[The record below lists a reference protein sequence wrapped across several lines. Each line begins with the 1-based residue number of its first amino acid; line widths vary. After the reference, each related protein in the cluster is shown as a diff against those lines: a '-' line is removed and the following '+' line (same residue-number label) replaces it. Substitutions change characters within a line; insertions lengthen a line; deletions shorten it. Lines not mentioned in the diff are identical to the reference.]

1 MVRIFYNN
9 RWYEIT
15 SIIDKTI
22 NIDRRIDEALDSG
35 SFSFISRIFTF
46 NIPPFTLCE
55 IDGMYFFMSSEATEI
70 ITMPGCYSHQ
80 ATLIE
85 LTKILECYI
94 LGSKT
99 FTNNHIEWSYG
110 GVKYDLNNN
119 YAKLLVLLLLMN
131 DKYNLDYDLSRID
144 NIDIYNST
152 ISREFFFGPGTT
164 FFDAMLEIGRSIQ
177 MIPRL
182 VYKNSKYCIVFDNLK
197 KHNPFVLD
205 EKKII
210 SKAITQSVD
219 EYCSMVECEAS
230 DVVDRTNLTKVENLT
245 PRADDVELNSD
256 SMKLMLPTRAEEI
269 VKFEAKSPFPKRLVI
284 SIPLDSHI
292 FNMDNSAI
300 KGTGRTLGKLGFVLE
315 INLKDQI
322 WSSEDNYIA
331 YQYFV
336 ILIDY
341 LKNECGYNVAGDV
354 ELVVDIKDGMVNL
367 IVGDLSLNAENAQ
380 FTLGYIDYAI
390 DLTPYL
396 LEKKQYDLIDVVNQA
411 NYCYYTTNTPYIE
424 GLYNKQNTTLYK
436 KLIYGVNGPVLR
448 YASQN
453 ILGIHSSEDLNITY
467 DDICNYIGDDFV
479 ESGYDYP
486 SLLKQIKVYSMAL
499 AADNDLYKTKA
510 PAENP
515 LDNVFNVTY
524 KPITRCLLSSDKD
537 ITQLNENARKTASR
551 TYEGGAGIIDIDNAV
566 SELKNVANKQ
576 GNEIMS
582 IGYLGNI
589 LPNPGDKITIDN
601 NDWYVSSIQTK
612 INNNLYTSIINLS
625 RCEFKIAESIGVATQ
640 FESTYNPD
648 TMILDRII
656 TLKGPQINPDK
667 EYLLCVNYDG
677 NKVYKRAV
685 KLIEAHKA
693 YLIVE
698 AKDNYAFDSYAEATT
713 FTDSLN
719 INVYIEKEVPYSR
732 SNNFMDNYIF
742 ALYEMPNISQKES
755 FRLPLIDNESI
766 LPSPL
771 FTATKAIYKDS
782 RERLIIQIECDIS

>member
-1 MVRIFYNN
+1 MVRLFYNN
-9 RWYEIT
+9 GWYEIT

-55 IDGMYFFMSSEATEI
+55 IDGMYFFMSTEATEI
-70 ITMPGCYSHQ
+70 ITMPGCYTHQ

-131 DKYNLDYDLSRID
+131 DKYNLDYDFSRID

-164 FFDAMLEIGRSIQ
+164 FFDAMLEIGRSMQ

-182 VYKNSKYCIVFDNLK
+182 VYKNSKYSIVFDNLK
-197 KHNPFVLD
+197 KHNSFVLD
-205 EKKII
+205 ENKII
-210 SKAITQSVD
+210 SKVITQNVD

-256 SMKLMLPTRAEEI
+256 SMKLILPTRAEEI

-292 FNMDNSAI
+292 FNVENVQKAKSLGTIGIILEPNTKDN
-300 KGTGRTLGKLGFVLE
+300 
-315 INLKDQI
+315 I
-322 WSSEDNYIA
+322 WSKDNGYEG
-331 YQYFV
+331 YFYFSA
-336 ILIDY
+336 LIGY
-341 LKNECGYNVAGDV
+341 LNEECGYNIDSKSDYP
-354 ELVVDIKDGMVNL
+354 VVIDIKEGMVNL
-367 IVGDLSLNAENAQ
+367 IVGNLSLNAETAD

-424 GLYNKQNTTLYK
+424 GIYNKQNTTLYK
-436 KLIYGVNGPVLR
+436 KLIYGVNGPFLR
-448 YASQN
+448 KASQN
-453 ILGIHSSEDLNITY
+453 ILGIHSSEDLNINYDNICRYTGTY
-467 DDICNYIGDDFV
+467 DF
-479 ESGYDYP
+479 DYKD
-486 SLLKQIKVYSMAL
+486 LLKQIKVYSMAL
-499 AADNDLYKTKA
+499 AVNNDLYKTKA

-515 LDNVFNVTY
+515 LDNAFNVIY
-524 KPITRCLLSSDKD
+524 KPITKCLLNSDKD
-537 ITQLNENARKTASR
+537 IAPLNENARKTASR
-551 TYEGGAGIIDIDNAV
+551 TYEGGAGIIDIDNAIT
-566 SELKNVANKQ
+566 ELKNVANKQ

-589 LPNPGDKITIDN
+589 LPNPGDKIIIDS
-601 NDWYVSSIQTK
+601 NDWYVSSIQTT

-656 TLKGPQINPDK
+656 ALKGPQINPDK

-677 NKVYKRAV
+677 NKVYKRVV

-719 INVYIEKEVPYSR
+719 INVYVEKEVPYSR
-732 SNNFMDNYIF
+732 SNNFMDNYTF
-742 ALYEMPNISQKES
+742 TLYEMPNISQKAS
-755 FRLPLIDNESI
+755 FRLPLMDNESI

-771 FTATKAIYKDS
+771 FMATKAIYKDS
-782 RERLIIQIECDIS
+782 RERLIIQIGCDIS

>member
-9 RWYEIT
+9 GWYEIT
-15 SIIDKTI
+15 SIIDRTI

-35 SFSFISRIFTF
+35 SFLFISRIFTF

-55 IDGMYFFMSSEATEI
+55 IDDMYFFMSTEATEI
-70 ITMPGCYSHQ
+70 ITMPGCYTHQ

-110 GVKYDLNNN
+110 GAKYDLNNN
-119 YAKLLVLLLLMN
+119 YAKILVLLLLMN
-131 DKYNLDYDLSRID
+131 DKYNLDYDFSRTD

-152 ISREFFFGPGTT
+152 SSREFFFGPGTT
-164 FFDAMLEIGRSIQ
+164 FFDAMLEIGRSMQ

-182 VYKNSKYCIVFDNLK
+182 VYKNSKYRIVFDNLK
-197 KHNPFVLD
+197 KHNSFILD
-205 EKKII
+205 ENKII
-210 SKAITQSVD
+210 SKVITQNVD

-230 DVVDRTNLTKVENLT
+230 DVVDRTNLTKVESLT

-256 SMKLMLPTRAEEI
+256 SMKLILPTRAEEI

-284 SIPLDSHI
+284 SIPLNSHI
-292 FNMDNSAI
+292 FNVANVSKA
-300 KGTGRTLGKLGFVLE
+300 KTLGPIGIILE
-315 INLKDQI
+315 PNTKDNV
-322 WSSEDNYIA
+322 WSKDGGYEA
-331 YQYFV
+331 YFYFSA
-336 ILIDY
+336 LIGY
-341 LKNECGYNVAGDV
+341 LNEKCGYNIDSKSDYPV
-354 ELVVDIKDGMVNL
+354 VVDIKEGMANL
-367 IVGDLSLNAENAQ
+367 IVGNLRQNAETAD
-380 FTLGYIDYAI
+380 FTLGYTDYAI

-411 NYCYYTTNTPYIE
+411 NYCYYITNTSYIE
-424 GLYNKQNTTLYK
+424 GIYNKQNTTLYK
-436 KLIYGVNGPVLR
+436 KLIYGVNGPFLR
-448 YASQN
+448 KTSQN

-467 DDICNYIGDDFV
+467 DDICRYTETYDFNYPD
-479 ESGYDYP
+479 
-486 SLLKQIKVYSMAL
+486 LLKQIKVYSMAL
-499 AADNDLYKTKA
+499 AVDNDLYKTKA

-515 LDNVFNVTY
+515 LDNVFNVIY
-524 KPITRCLLSSDKD
+524 KPITKCLLSSDKD
-537 ITQLNENARKTASR
+537 ITPLNENARKTASR
-551 TYEGGAGIIDIDNAV
+551 TYEGGAGIIDIDNAIA
-566 SELKNVANKQ
+566 ELKNVANKQ

-601 NDWYVSSIQTK
+601 NDWYASSIQTTIKNK
-612 INNNLYTSIINLS
+612 IYTSTINLS

-656 TLKGPQINPDK
+656 ALNGPQINPDK

-677 NKVYKRAV
+677 NKVYKRSV

-719 INVYIEKEVPYSR
+719 INVYVEKEAPYSR
-732 SNNFMDNYIF
+732 SNNFMDNYTF
-742 ALYEMPNISQKES
+742 TLYEMPNISQKVS

-771 FTATKAIYKDS
+771 FTATKAIYKDP
-782 RERLIIQIECDIS
+782 RERLIIQIGCGIS

>member
-1 MVRIFYNN
+1 MVRLFYNN
-9 RWYEIT
+9 GWYEIT

-94 LGSKT
+94 LGSKA

-110 GVKYDLNNN
+110 GAKYDLNNN

-131 DKYNLDYDLSRID
+131 DKYNLDYDFSRTD

-164 FFDAMLEIGRSIQ
+164 FFDAMLEIGRSMQ

-182 VYKNSKYCIVFDNLK
+182 VYKKSKYCIVFDNLK
-197 KHNPFVLD
+197 KHDFFVLD
-205 EKKII
+205 ESKII
-210 SKAITQSVD
+210 SRVITQNVD

-230 DVVDRTNLTKVENLT
+230 DVVDRTNLTKVESLT

-256 SMKLMLPTRAEEI
+256 SMKLILPTRAEEI
-269 VKFEAKSPFPKRLVI
+269 VKFEANSPFPKRMVI

-292 FNMDNSAI
+292 FNVENVQKAKSLGTIGAILEPNTKDN
-300 KGTGRTLGKLGFVLE
+300 
-315 INLKDQI
+315 I
-322 WSSEDNYIA
+322 WSKDNGYEA
-331 YQYFV
+331 FFYFGE
-336 ILIDY
+336 LIDY
-341 LKNECGYNVAGDV
+341 LNNRGYNIDSKSNYP
-354 ELVVDIKDGMVNL
+354 VVIDIKDGIVNL
-367 IVGDLSLNAENAQ
+367 IVGNLTQNATSSDGLSL
-380 FTLGYIDYAI
+380 GYTDYAI

-424 GLYNKQNTTLYK
+424 GIYNKQNTTLYK
-436 KLIYGVNGPVLR
+436 KLIYGVNGPFLR
-448 YASQN
+448 KASQN

-467 DDICNYIGDDFV
+467 DDICGYTDMYDFAY
-479 ESGYDYP
+479 ED
-486 SLLKQIKVYSMAL
+486 LLKQIKIYSMAL
-499 AADNDLYKTKA
+499 AVDNDLYKTKA

-515 LDNVFNVTY
+515 LDNAFNVIY
-524 KPITRCLLSSDKD
+524 KPITKCLLSGDKD
-537 ITQLNENARKTASR
+537 ITPLNEKARKTASR
-551 TYEGGAGIIDIDNAV
+551 TYEGGAGIIDIDNAIA
-566 SELKNVANKQ
+566 ELKNVANKQ

-582 IGYLGNI
+582 IGYLGDI

-601 NDWYVSSIQTK
+601 NDWYVSSIQTT

-656 TLKGPQINPDK
+656 VLKGPQINPDK

-677 NKVYKRAV
+677 NKAYKRAV
-685 KLIEAHKA
+685 KLIEANKA

-698 AKDNYAFDSYAEATT
+698 VKDNYAFDSYAEATT

-719 INVYIEKEVPYSR
+719 INVYVEKEVPYSR
-732 SNNFMDNYIF
+732 SNNFMDNYTF
-742 ALYEMPNISQKES
+742 ALYEMPSISQKMS
-755 FRLPLIDNESI
+755 LRLPLIDDESI
-766 LPSPL
+766 LSSPL
-771 FTATKAIYKDS
+771 FTTTKTIYKDS
-782 RERLIIQIECDIS
+782 RERLIIQIGCDIS

>member
-1 MVRIFYNN
+1 MVRLFYNN
-9 RWYEIT
+9 SWYEIT

-55 IDGMYFFMSSEATEI
+55 IDGMYFFVSSEATEI

-131 DKYNLDYDLSRID
+131 DKYNLDYDLSRTD

-164 FFDAMLEIGRSIQ
+164 FFDAMLEIGRSMQ

-197 KHNPFVLD
+197 KHNSFVLD
-205 EKKII
+205 ESKII
-210 SKAITQSVD
+210 SRVITQSVD
-219 EYCSMVECEAS
+219 EYCSMIECEVS
-230 DVVDRTNLTKVENLT
+230 DVVDRTNLTKVESLT

-256 SMKLMLPTRAEEI
+256 SMKLILPTRAEEI
-269 VKFEAKSPFPKRLVI
+269 VKFEAKSLFPKRLVI

-292 FNMDNSAI
+292 FNVENVQKAKSLGTIGTILEPNTRDN
-300 KGTGRTLGKLGFVLE
+300 
-315 INLKDQI
+315 I
-322 WSSEDNYIA
+322 WSKDNGYEA
-331 YQYFV
+331 FYYFGG
-336 ILIDY
+336 LIDY
-341 LKNECGYNVAGDV
+341 LKNKCGYNIDYKSDYP
-354 ELVVDIKDGMVNL
+354 VVIDIKDGMVNL
-367 IVGDLSLNAENAQ
+367 IVGNLTPNATSSDGLS
-380 FTLGYIDYAI
+380 LGYIDYAI
-390 DLTPYL
+390 DLTSYL

-411 NYCYYTTNTPYIE
+411 NYCYYITNTPYIE
-424 GLYNKQNTTLYK
+424 GIYNKQNTTLYK
-436 KLIYGVNGPVLR
+436 KLIYGVNGPFLR
-448 YASQN
+448 KASQN

-467 DDICNYIGDDFV
+467 DDICGFTDTYDF
-479 ESGYDYP
+479 DYKD
-486 SLLKQIKVYSMAL
+486 LLKQIKVCSMAL
-499 AADNDLYKTKA
+499 AVKNDLYKTKA
-510 PAENP
+510 PTENP
-515 LDNVFNVTY
+515 LDNVFNVVY
-524 KPITRCLLSSDKD
+524 KPITRCLLSGDKD
-537 ITQLNENARKTASR
+537 IAPLNESTRKTASR
-551 TYEGGAGIIDIDNAV
+551 TYDGGAGIIDIDNAIT
-566 SELKNVANKQ
+566 ELKNIANKQ
-576 GNEIMS
+576 GNEIIS
-582 IGYLGNI
+582 IGYLGDI
-589 LPNPGDKITIDN
+589 LPNPGDKIIIDN
-601 NDWYVSSIQTK
+601 NDWYVSSIQTT

-625 RCEFKIAESIGVATQ
+625 RCEFKIAESISVATQ

-656 TLKGPQINPDK
+656 VLNGPQINPDK

-677 NKVYKRAV
+677 NKIYKRAV

-719 INVYIEKEVPYSR
+719 INVYVEKEVPYSKN
-732 SNNFMDNYIF
+732 NNFMDNYIF
-742 ALYEMPNISQKES
+742 TLYEMPSISQKMS
-755 FRLPLIDNESI
+755 LRLPLIDDESI

-771 FTATKAIYKDS
+771 FTATKAIYKDP
-782 RERLIIQIECDIS
+782 RERIIIQIECDIS